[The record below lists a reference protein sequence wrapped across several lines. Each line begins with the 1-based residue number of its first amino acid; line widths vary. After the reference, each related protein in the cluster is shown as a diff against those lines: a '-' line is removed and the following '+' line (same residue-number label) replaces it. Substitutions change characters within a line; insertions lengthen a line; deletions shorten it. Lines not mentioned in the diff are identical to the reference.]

1 MSGFDQ
7 WFATHKRVAYAG
19 LAGVGVV
26 GLAWYKRNT
35 AAAAAVAA
43 PAADQSALSA
53 GSGGIAPAGA
63 YDSSVLDAYGT
74 LSSAISQ
81 QNDAIQQIASQLTQ
95 VAVNQGTGGS
105 TGSTNGT
112 VPSGGSGGA
121 TAPVTPT
128 PAIQQTKAG
137 VGYLPT
143 TGVLSA
149 GGATYS
155 HIPDVA
161 TDMSLRAAGQ
171 TIYYEPVPGLVLP
184 WPGNQAGAPSG
195 TPLFVKTG

>member
-1 MSGFDQ
+1 MSFDQ
-7 WFATHKRVAYAG
+7 WFATHKREAYIGAAGLGVAG
-19 LAGVGVV
+19 LA
-26 GLAWYKRNT
+26 YFKRKT
-35 AAAAAVAA
+35 AAAGASSAG
-43 PAADQSALSA
+43 PATDQSALSP
-53 GSGGIAPAGA
+53 SSSGIASTGA

-95 VAVNQGTGGS
+95 VAVNGGTGGS
-105 TGSTNGT
+105 TDSTNGT

-128 PAIQQTKAG
+128 PAIQQTRAG
-137 VGYLPT
+137 VGYVPT

-149 GGATYS
+149 GGSTYT

-161 TDMSLRAAGQ
+161 TDMSLRASGQ

-184 WPGNQAGAPSG
+184 WPGNQKGAPTG